1 MTAPPFGFM
10 PLPSI
15 CKYPIAGKIVL
26 FPSLFRLQLTVIAKW
41 VTVVDDVIETATMLI
56 QIHSALELG
65 IILVVRVEL
74 GYLHYAA
81 RCCTFSRPIYYRIR
95 WPPERPP
102 LIVGSYTELFTGS
115 CWEFLHLLAIFNWPL
130 STNDAGFDWWYLFTS
145 AMRCVLARLYHQ
157 SRLCSPGYAIEAIT
171 ATIDWIKENG
181 FSLIKAGVNP
191 ENTLSKK
198 LLIRIGFNFSSIEDG
213 WAYLCSGFNK
223 RRIISRRKSR
233 WGHFRRTSTCIRQC
247 HLPFPVNGLAFNFQ
261 STSHFF
267 YWNISLL

>member
-1 MTAPPFGFM
+1 MASQHQQLCTVVPRNGALYHPYVPPAMLLLFQLQEGYDGSLHLASCLYHQYVNI
-10 PLPSI
+10 PLRGKSSFFHPS
-15 CKYPIAGKIVL
+15 
-26 FPSLFRLQLTVIAKW
+26 FRLQLTVIEKW

-157 SRLCSPGYAIEAIT
+157 SRLCSPGICNWSNYRH
-171 ATIDWIKENG
+171 DW
-181 FSLIKAGVNP
+181 L
-191 ENTLSKK
+191 
-198 LLIRIGFNFSSIEDG
+198 
-213 WAYLCSGFNK
+213 NK
-223 RRIISRRKSR
+223 RERFFTHQSRCESGKYPFKKITYQDWFQFFKHRR
-233 WGHFRRTSTCIRQC
+233 WVSIFMFWI
-247 HLPFPVNGLAFNFQ
+247 
-261 STSHFF
+261 
-267 YWNISLL
+267 